1 MWVVRWGYG
10 VGVGLSFDLF
20 FSCRLQPPSAKVI
33 GEIVPLQ
40 KDVGNIQDEWEF
52 HIWVKLGR
60 VRDLFFFTSSF
71 GTSIR
76 FISIKPPGMRIV
88 DSKLKSLR
96 SSSLT
101 IVCLT
106 SGEGSPGTSSEQVT
120 GSSVIKVAFFSLHV
134 MGLVRVINVKKY
146 GRLRRM

>member
-1 MWVVRWGYG
+1 MWVVRWGDG

-33 GEIVPLQ
+33 GEIAPLQ

-60 VRDLFFFTSSF
+60 VRDLFFFHLLVWHIHQVHIDQTPGHAHRRLKAEIIEIFELDDRLLDKRRGVAWNKF
-71 GTSIR
+71 GASYGLECDQSC
-76 FISIKPPGMRIV
+76 F
-88 DSKLKSLR
+88 
-96 SSSLT
+96 
-101 IVCLT
+101 
-106 SGEGSPGTSSEQVT
+106 
-120 GSSVIKVAFFSLHV
+120 FFSTCH
-134 MGLVRVINVKKY
+134 GARSCDQCEKS